1 MKAQLGCTSLLKTD
15 QYFLAIQNKTN
26 VTWIDCCVDAGE
38 IKGMSNFAPSALTKE
53 DLTIGSLSNVARQL
67 IAEGTPRL
75 GWEGFFSC
83 IWHQASGPGDDYYP
97 NL

>member
-1 MKAQLGCTSLLKTD
+1 
-15 QYFLAIQNKTN
+15 
-26 VTWIDCCVDAGE
+26 VDAGE

-83 IWHQASGPGDDYYP
+83 I
-97 NL
+97 